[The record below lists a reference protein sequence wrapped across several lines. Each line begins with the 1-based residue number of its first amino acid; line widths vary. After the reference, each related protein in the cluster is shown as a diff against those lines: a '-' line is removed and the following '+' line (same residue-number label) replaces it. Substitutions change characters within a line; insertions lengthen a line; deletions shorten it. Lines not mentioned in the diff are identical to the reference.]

1 MGGWKMKKHSSHL
14 TFERALKMLKDKEV
28 SSIRL
33 YSWGWEER
41 VKIKNNKLVHD
52 FDENEH
58 AGILGWELLSDRWE
72 AWIE

>member
-1 MGGWKMKKHSSHL
+1 
-14 TFERALKMLKDKEV
+14 MLKDKEV

-41 VKIKNNKLVHD
+41 IKIKNNKLVHD

-58 AGILGWELLSDRWE
+58 AGILGWELLSERWE